1 MVKFLRLNNISVMYQ
16 PGQYVLEKFNLCVEK
31 GKFLSLLGPSG
42 CGKTTTLRTIAG
54 FIALQEGTIVVNN
67 KIYNNVPINKR
78 NIGLVFQN
86 YALFPHLNVFDNVA
100 FGLKMRKIPKD
111 LIKEKVLK
119 VIESVGLN
127 GYEKRLPAQ
136 LSGGQQQRIGIARAV
151 VVEPDLLLMD
161 EPLSNLDAKLRIE
174 MRAEIRRLQ
183 KKLKITTIYV
193 THDQLEAI
201 ALSDEIAVLNQGK
214 IEQTGTPEEI
224 FYSPKT
230 LYVAKFIGFQE
241 IVSGIVVNELND
253 FVEVST
259 EYGIFKAKKT
269 GKVSLNSKVS
279 IVARKK
285 DFTLDKK
292 ENTNSM
298 RGKIIAKIFQGD
310 VVLYMVKTG
319 SNLVQNVEIP
329 LKLAS
334 WEENEKLNIN
344 VNPEACIA
352 FSEGGK

>member
-1 MVKFLRLNNISVMYQ
+1 MVEFLRLDNISVMYR
-16 PGQYVLEKFNLCVEK
+16 PGQYVLEKFSLCVEK

-54 FIALQEGTIVVNN
+54 FIAIQEGKIIVDN
-67 KIYNNVPINKR
+67 KVYNNVPIHKR
-78 NIGLVFQN
+78 KVGLVFQN

-100 FGLKMRKIPKD
+100 FGLKMRKMPKE

-119 VIESVGLN
+119 AIESVGLN

-151 VVEPDLLLMD
+151 VIEPDLLLMD
-161 EPLSNLDAKLRIE
+161 EPLSNLDANLRIE

-201 ALSDEIAVLNQGK
+201 ALSDEIAVLKQGK
-214 IEQTGTPEEI
+214 IEQVGTPEEI

-230 LYVAKFIGFQE
+230 FYVAKFIGFQE
-241 IVSGIVVNELND
+241 IVSGVFINELND
-253 FVEVST
+253 FVEVNT

-279 IVARKK
+279 IMARKK
-285 DFTLDKK
+285 DLTFGKK

-298 RGKIIAKIFQGD
+298 KGKIIAKIFQGD
-310 VVLYMVKTG
+310 VVLYMVKIG
-319 SNLVQNVEIP
+319 NDLVQNVEIP
-329 LKLAS
+329 LKLAL
-334 WEENEKLNIN
+334 WEENEELNIN
-344 VNPEACIA
+344 ANPEACIA
-352 FSEGGK
+352 FSEGEK

>member
-1 MVKFLRLNNISVMYQ
+1 MVEFLRLDNVSVMYQ
-16 PGQYVLEKFNLCVEK
+16 PRQYVLKKFNLCVEK

-54 FIALQEGTIVVNN
+54 FIAIQEGKIIVDN
-67 KIYNNVPINKR
+67 KVYNNVPIHKR
-78 NIGLVFQN
+78 NVGLVFQN

-100 FGLKMRKIPKD
+100 FGLKMRKMPKE

-119 VIESVGLN
+119 AIESVGLKS
-127 GYEKRLPAQ
+127 YEKRLPTQ

-151 VVEPDLLLMD
+151 VIEPDLLLMD
-161 EPLSNLDAKLRIE
+161 EPLSNLDANLRIE
-174 MRAEIRRLQ
+174 LRAEIRRLQ

-201 ALSDEIAVLNQGK
+201 ALSDEIAVLKQGK

-310 VVLYMVKTG
+310 VVLYMVKIG
-319 SNLVQNVEIP
+319 SDLAQNVEIP
-329 LKLAS
+329 LKSAL
-334 WEENEKLNIN
+334 WEENEELNIN

-352 FSEGGK
+352 FSEGEK